1 MVEEWFV
8 IPNTEKSK
16 FRNWLTEHPGYKFR
30 KTALDEDLYANS
42 ISTFYNANEGDVC
55 CQLTAGQ
62 DDQQNN
68 FLVTFSFKEG
78 TLDEGLL
85 GLIGQNF
92 NVLSSSFY

>member
-1 MVEEWFV
+1 MIQEWFV
-8 IPNTEKSK
+8 ISNTEKSK
-16 FRNWLTEHPGYKFR
+16 FRNWLTGHPGYKFR
-30 KTALDEDLYANS
+30 KSAIDEDLYANS
-42 ISTFYNANEGDVC
+42 IPTFYNANKGGVY

-78 TLDEGLL
+78 TLYEGLL
-85 GLIGQNF
+85 GLMRQDF